1 MGLFAMLQEEDAS
14 AHIPIPKLNEMK
26 KADLMLLEKETTGIY
41 LSGHPMDDYRHLLK
55 NTHVVPI
62 GRLLDEES
70 SFQDDQIISVAGI
83 VQTVKMKTTRN
94 NSMMAYVS
102 VEDDTAASEMIAFSN
117 VLSQY
122 GSYLAENK
130 PVVITGRLSLRDD
143 KEPQIVINR
152 ARPMTDFSDG
162 DNAPEPVEAPPA
174 PKQGTLYLKL
184 PTENSP
190 LFGKIRAILAMF
202 PGENTVVVYF
212 ADTKQR
218 RGSRCALDDR
228 MLQELERVLGQGNV
242 VVK

>member
-1 MGLFAMLQEEDAS
+1 MALPIKS
-14 AHIPIPKLNEMK
+14 AC
-26 KADLMLLEKETTGIY
+26 A
-41 LSGHPMDDYRHLLK
+41 
-55 NTHVVPI
+55 
-62 GRLLDEES
+62 
-70 SFQDDQIISVAGI
+70 
-83 VQTVKMKTTRN
+83 
-94 NSMMAYVS
+94 
-102 VEDDTAASEMIAFSN
+102 
-117 VLSQY
+117 VL
-122 GSYLAENK
+122 
-130 PVVITGRLSLRDD
+130 
-143 KEPQIVINR
+143 
-152 ARPMTDFSDG
+152 PMTDFSEG

>member
-1 MGLFAMLQEEDAS
+1 ML
-14 AHIPIPKLNEMK
+14 
-26 KADLMLLEKETTGIY
+26 
-41 LSGHPMDDYRHLLK
+41 
-55 NTHVVPI
+55 
-62 GRLLDEES
+62 
-70 SFQDDQIISVAGI
+70 
-83 VQTVKMKTTRN
+83 
-94 NSMMAYVS
+94 
-102 VEDDTAASEMIAFSN
+102 AFSN

-152 ARPMTDFSDG
+152 ARPMTDFSEG
-162 DNAPEPVEAPPA
+162 DNVPEPVEAPPA